1 LLVTALHTTGG
12 LSWPDLWEVALAT
25 YVMRRMPSSGEAE
38 TATRV
43 DVKEQLLKSIMGLV
57 KRSAVEPRFLK

>member
-1 LLVTALHTTGG
+1 LR
-12 LSWPDLWEVALAT
+12 EVALAT
-25 YVMRRMPSSGEAE
+25 SVMRRMPSGGEAE

-57 KRSAVEPRFLK
+57 KRNAVE